1 MAKEHKHPMSADIKK
16 EKVAAVAPKAKS
28 PGKSKP
34 APKKAT
40 NNKRPAK
47 MPAAWGGEANKSLV
61 ISTLP
66 GMKYDQSRMT
76 VKAGSKVKLTFY
88 NNDDMP
94 HNIVF
99 TTPGGA
105 DAVGKAAMNL
115 GLKGQA
121 MDYVPSM
128 SQVLFHSKLLGP
140 GRFRNAVLHS
150 AEKTGCVYVR
160 LYFSGTLSDDAGGA
174 DGTVSN

>member
-1 MAKEHKHPMSADIKK
+1 MAKEHKHPMSADVKK

-28 PGKSKP
+28 PGKPKP

-40 NNKRPAK
+40 NNKRPTK

-121 MDYVPSM
+121 MDYVPNM
-128 SQVLFHSKLLGP
+128 SQVLFHSGLLGP
-140 GRFRNAVLHS
+140 GAS
-150 AEKTGCVYVR
+150 ET
-160 LYFSGTLSDDAGGA
+160 LYFTAPKKPGA
-174 DGTVSN
+174 YMYVCTFPGHYQTMRGVLMVQ